1 MLSYLQHEIRREDMN
16 RTKKNTQFVFRLT
29 EDLAKKFR
37 LTCVL
42 KETKMQTFFE
52 KAVEDFVKQVENDKP
67 E

>member
-1 MLSYLQHEIRREDMN
+1 MN